1 MFAVHICCALFKRLV
16 TTNEGVVFRFFP
28 LILCLIVLQP
38 FIKKTPSIKESLVLM
53 SGLFS
58 ADYKVF
64 NNK

>member
-38 FIKKTPSIKESLVLM
+38 FINAVRGCVEFVTYGAVAISCHLI
-53 SGLFS
+53 FQ
-58 ADYKVF
+58 
-64 NNK
+64 